1 MSTLTTKV
9 RARTLGL
16 TLAAACAAALP
27 VHAQER
33 PASKQ
38 EKIGVASGIAVGAVA
53 GGPIGAVV
61 GAAAGAWL
69 GDRYH
74 KQSVKN
80 DGLATDLS
88 KSQTE
93 RASLEKNVAELNG
106 SLTQSQQ
113 KVAQLDQTV

>member
-16 TLAAACAAALP
+16 TLAAACAAAMP
-27 VHAQER
+27 VHAEQR
-33 PASKQ
+33 DAASKQ
-38 EKIGVASGIAVGAVA
+38 ENIGVATGLAVGAVA
-53 GGPIGAVV
+53 GGPIGAVL

-80 DGLATDLS
+80 AGLATDLS
-88 KSQTE
+88 KSESE
-93 RASLEKNVAELNG
+93 RAGLTRNVADL
-106 SLTQSQQ
+106 
-113 KVAQLDQTV
+113 